1 MELVYVDDDILV
13 CLKPARVLS
22 TDEPGGV
29 PDLCRE
35 ALGDPKADVRTVHR
49 LDRVVA
55 GLMVLARNAKAASE
69 LSRQIREDE
78 FEKEYQAVVHGQAEQ
93 KATLRDLLGRDK
105 ARRMTFVAAEPAKGV
120 QEAVLDYWLLAK
132 AEDMSRVQI
141 RLHTGRT
148 HQIRVQFASRNMP
161 LVGERKYS
169 ERNDPCEIALWS
181 CRLAFAHP
189 RTGERMEFTH
199 EPPQEFP
206 WTEVSV

>member
-1 MELVYVDDDILV
+1 MELVYVDEDILV

-29 PDLCRE
+29 PDLARE
-35 ALGDPKADVRTVHR
+35 ALGDLKADVRTVHR

-69 LSRQIREDE
+69 LSRQIRDGE
-78 FEKEYQAVVHGQAEQ
+78 FGKEYQAVIHGCPEAESG
-93 KATLRDLLGRDK
+93 TYVDLLGRDK
-105 ARRMTFVAAEPAKGV
+105 ARKMTFVAPEPAKGV
-120 QEAVLDYWLLAK
+120 QEAVLDYRVLGK
-132 AEDMSRVQI
+132 NDEFSRVRI

-169 ERNDPCEIALWS
+169 QRNDPCELALWS
-181 CRLAFAHP
+181 CRLEFVHP
-189 RTGERMEFTH
+189 KTGERMVFSK
-199 EPPQEFP
+199 EPPAAWP
-206 WTEVSV
+206 WAAV